1 MNFAIRLATKA
12 DFKDIWR
19 LLRDLATHLKMLDQM
34 IQTYEEVQ
42 HHGFKQNP
50 CFECFVA
57 VVPDEH
63 KSKEGFTTVGCALYF
78 DMYDTWK
85 GQSVYLDHFYVMPE
99 FRGFGIGKALLSNVA
114 KVAKEKEGA
123 WLQLNVVDWNTPS
136 LDFFAARGAQDITVK
151 EGWHVIHFDG
161 QNLDRL
167 ANETRQN

>member
-19 LLRDLATHLKMLDQM
+19 LLRVSLMDS
-34 IQTYEEVQ
+34 QTILQ

-63 KSKEGFTTVGCALYF
+63 KSKE
-78 DMYDTWK
+78 
-85 GQSVYLDHFYVMPE
+85 
-99 FRGFGIGKALLSNVA
+99 GFGIGKALLSNVA

>member
-19 LLRDLATHLKMLDQM
+19 LLKDLASHLKMLDQM
-34 IQTYEEVQ
+34 TQTYEEVQ
-42 HHGFKQNP
+42 RHGFSQNP
-50 CFECFVA
+50 CFESFVA

-63 KSKEGFTTVGCALYF
+63 KSKEGFTIVGCALYF
-78 DMYDTWK
+78 DIYDVWK
-85 GQSVYLDHFYVMPE
+85 GQAVCLDQFYVMPE

-114 KVAKEKEGA
+114 KVAKEKGCSL
-123 WLQLNVVDWNTPS
+123 LQLNVLDWNTPS

-151 EGWHVIHFDG
+151 EGWHVINFDG
-161 QNLDRL
+161 QSLERL